1 MANNDYK
8 VLGKGR
14 LNDPI
19 IGHPA
24 MKGRRWMIDYG
35 YDSGKTFKKLKDE
48 SMEYKD
54 FFSEFETETDK
65 PSNELK
71 GGVGDSTAPS
81 DVNTAELA
89 IGTQVEMEHTNDTNV
104 ATEIALDHLT
114 EDPKYYTKLVKAGL
128 AKEFIPS
135 ANSGFG
141 DPDHPIND
149 KSRMGSKTTPTAGNN
164 IVGTIGGTSDGK
176 VEGRR
181 SEPILQKE
189 NKSTTTYEE
198 YKNIAEKTIARLM
211 GMAKKKKSQYS
222 DQEKMITSSYIKSV
236 LIGLGYSDVKLSE
249 KLRAL
254 APLAY
259 NPPKTS
265 KSDLSEKK
273 SKKPKPTKTDLW
285 SRTKSLA
292 KNKFDVYPSA
302 YANAWAAKWYKSK
315 GGGWRM

>member
-1 MANNDYK
+1 MAHSDYK

-54 FFSEFETETDK
+54 YFSEFETDDTS
-65 PSNELK
+65 SNKLQ
-71 GGVGDSTAPS
+71 GGVGDATGPS
-81 DVNTAELA
+81 DVNPAELA
-89 IGTQVEMEHTNDTNV
+89 LGVQVEMEHTNDINI
-104 ATEIALDHLT
+104 ATELALDHLT
-114 EDPKYYTKLVKAGL
+114 NEPKYYSKLVKAGL
-128 AKEFIPS
+128 TTEFVP
-135 ANSGFG
+135 APNSGFG

-149 KSRMGSKTTPTAGNN
+149 RARLGSVVTPTAGNN
-164 IVGTIGGTSDGK
+164 VVGTIGNTSDGK
-176 VEGRR
+176 IEGRR

-189 NKSTTTYEE
+189 NKSTTKYEE
-198 YKNIAEKTIARLM
+198 YKNIAEKTIERLM
-211 GMAKKKKSQYS
+211 GMARKKKSKYS
-222 DQEKMITSSYIKSV
+222 DEEKMITSSYIKSV
-236 LIGLGYSDVKLSE
+236 LIGLGNSDEKLSE
-249 KLRAL
+249 KLKAL

-259 NPPKTS
+259 NPKKISKT
-265 KSDLSEKK
+265 DLNEKK
-273 SKKPKPTKTDLW
+273 SKKPKPTKPDLW
-285 SRTKSLA
+285 SRAKSLA
-292 KNKFDVYPSA
+292 KNKFDVYPSI